1 MKKKEKILKII
12 NKLLAIFRICRA
24 KTTPEP
30 KPILPKEG
38 MYPQPEE
45 LDKPDDNVW

>member
-24 KTTPEP
+24 PVNPEP

-45 LDKPDDNVW
+45 LDNPDDNVW